1 MANMSDMRVV
11 GKPVLRADAFEK
23 VVGGKGFPV
32 NVSLPGMLHGKL
44 LRSPYPHARILRID
58 TSRAEKL
65 PGVRAVL
72 TPKDV
77 PQIPYNP
84 MFFMPATS
92 AGLTRDMLILSDV
105 VRYAGQPVAAVAA
118 TSAAIAEHALEL
130 IEVEYQELPAVFDPE
145 AAMRDGAPEIHA
157 GVKNNIRDTP
167 SFSAGDVEAGF
178 READY
183 IFEGTY
189 ETPRVHTCYME
200 PRVCVADTDRNG
212 HITIHASVQHL
223 YGLRERMAY
232 ALGMPVSQ
240 VRVVQPPYIGGGF
253 GSKLEMAAIEP
264 IAALLS
270 ARTRKPVRIEQTRY
284 EDFITNARHPMK
296 VHLKT
301 GVMKDG
307 TFVARYASTVLDTSA
322 YATHGPVVILVHGHF
337 GLMLGYRSPNLKWEG
352 KVVHTNN
359 MPGGAFRGYG
369 APQACFAVES
379 QIDEIC
385 DKLGFDPI
393 EFRLKNTR
401 RAGDPHPFNP
411 AWTLDSYGLPDCLKL
426 GAERIGWAARAKPN
440 SGSGTKKRG
449 IGLAAHPMWVSG
461 CVGFPDIYEHS
472 GAIIKLNVDGTADLA
487 SATIDIGA
495 GQNTTLCQIAAEE
508 LGLAAGSV
516 RMSCGHTDNLPFD
529 APTHASRITYSSGNA
544 VKVAAAA
551 AKKRLLEVA
560 ATVMEANAGELEVRD
575 GMISMKGAPDRK
587 MSVAAVV
594 QRAESPYI
602 VIGEQGPMPTT
613 LSEKGTIM
621 GMSSL
626 APASNPSPATAQFVE
641 VEVDTETGQVKVLR
655 AVFAHDLGRVVN
667 PAGAEGQVEG
677 GLQQGIGFALMENM
691 IFDPDTGACLTSDF
705 LDYKMPTAV
714 EMPRQIESIFVE
726 TNEPSGPFG
735 AKSLSEACLIVPAP
749 AIANAIFNAVGVRVR
764 ELPITPEKILAALG
778 KL

>member
-1 MANMSDMRVV
+1 MTNMSVV
-11 GKPVLRADAFEK
+11 GKSVERADACDK
-23 VVGGKGFPV
+23 VVGGKGFPI
-32 NVSLPGMLHGKL
+32 NVSLPGMLHGKM

-58 TSRAEKL
+58 TTRAEQL
-65 PGVRAVL
+65 AGVKAVI
-72 TPKDV
+72 TPRDV

-84 MFFMPATS
+84 MFFMPVTS
-92 AGLTRDMLILSDV
+92 PGLTRDMLMLSDT
-105 VRYAGQPVAAVAA
+105 VRYAGQPIAAVAA
-118 TSAAIAEHALEL
+118 TTAAIAEHALEL
-130 IEVEYQELPAVFDPE
+130 IEVEYEELPAVFTPE
-145 AAMRDGAPEIHA
+145 AAMREGAPEIHA

-178 READY
+178 ANADY

-200 PRVCVADTDRNG
+200 PRVCVADTDTNG
-212 HITIHASVQHL
+212 HVTIHASIQHL
-223 YGLRERMAY
+223 FGLRERMAY
-232 ALGMPVSQ
+232 ALGKPVSQ
-240 VRVVQPPYIGGGF
+240 VKVVQPPYIGGGF
-253 GSKLEMAAIEP
+253 GSKLDMAYIEP

-270 ARTRKPVRIEQTRY
+270 GKARRPVRIEQTRY
-284 EDFITNARHPMK
+284 EDFITNGRHPMK

-307 TFVARYASTVLDTSA
+307 TFAARYASTVLDTSA
-322 YATHGPVVILVHGHF
+322 YATHGPEVILVHAYF
-337 GLMLGYRSPNLKWEG
+337 GLMLGYRSPHMKWEG

-385 DKLGFDPI
+385 EKLGFDPV
-393 EFRLKNTR
+393 EFRLKNTS

-411 AWTLDSYGLPDCLKL
+411 AWKLNSYGFPDCVTR
-426 GAERIGWAARAKPN
+426 GAERIGWSARAKAD
-440 SGSGTKKRG
+440 SGAGTKKRG
-449 IGLAAHPMWVSG
+449 IGMAAHPLWVSG

-472 GAIIKLNVDGTADLA
+472 GAIIKLNVDGTADLV

-508 LGLAAGSV
+508 LGLPAGAV
-516 RMSCGHTDNLPFD
+516 RMSCGSTDTLPFD
-529 APTHASRITYSSGNA
+529 APTHASRVTYSSGNA

-551 AKKRLLEVA
+551 AKARLLEVA
-560 ATVMEANAGELEVRD
+560 ATVMDINVSELGVRD
-575 GMISMKGAPDRK
+575 GMITVKGRETSTT
-587 MSVAAVV
+587 SVADIVR
-594 QRAESPYI
+594 RAESPY
-602 VIGEQGPMPTT
+602 VVLTAEGPAPTT
-613 LSEKGTIM
+613 LTEKGTII
-621 GMSSL
+621 GTSSL

-655 AVFAHDLGRVVN
+655 AVFAHDLGRVIN
-667 PAGAEGQVEG
+667 PVGAQGQVEG

-691 IFDPDTGACLTSDF
+691 LFDPESGACLTSDF
-705 LDYKMPTAV
+705 LDYKIPTAV

-726 TNEPSGPFG
+726 TNEPTGPFG

-764 ELPITPEKILAALG
+764 DLPITPEKILAALG

>member
-1 MANMSDMRVV
+1 MTNMSVV
-11 GKPVLRADAFEK
+11 GKSVERVDACEK
-23 VVGGKGFPV
+23 VVGGKGFPI
-32 NVSLPGMLHGKL
+32 NVSLPGMLHGKM

-58 TSRAEKL
+58 TTRAEQL
-65 PGVRAVL
+65 AGVKAII

-84 MFFMPATS
+84 MFFMPMTS
-92 AGLTRDMLILSDV
+92 PGLTRDMLMLSDT
-105 VRYAGQPVAAVAA
+105 VRYAGQPIAAVAA
-118 TSAAIAEHALEL
+118 TTAAIAEHALEL
-130 IEVEYQELPAVFDPE
+130 IEVEYEELPAVFNPE
-145 AAMRDGAPEIHA
+145 AAMREGAPEIHA

-167 SFSAGDVEAGF
+167 SFAAGDIEAGF
-178 READY
+178 ANADY

-200 PRVCVADTDRNG
+200 PRVCVADTDTNG
-212 HITIHASVQHL
+212 HVTIHASIQHL
-223 YGLRERMAY
+223 FGLRERMAY
-232 ALGMPVSQ
+232 ALGKPVSQ
-240 VRVVQPPYIGGGF
+240 VKVVQPPYIGGGF
-253 GSKLEMAAIEP
+253 GSKLDMAYIEP
-264 IAALLS
+264 LAALLS
-270 ARTRKPVRIEQTRY
+270 GKTRRPVRIEQTRY
-284 EDFITNARHPMK
+284 EDFITNGRHPMK

-307 TFVARYASTVLDTSA
+307 TFAARYASTVLDTSA
-322 YATHGPVVILVHGHF
+322 YATHGPEVILVHAYF
-337 GLMLGYRSPNLKWEG
+337 GLMLGYRSPHMKWEG

-385 DKLGFDPI
+385 EKLGFDPV
-393 EFRLKNTR
+393 EFRLKNTSR
-401 RAGDPHPFNP
+401 VGDPHPFNP
-411 AWTLDSYGLPDCLKL
+411 AWKLNSYGFPDCVKL
-426 GAERIGWAARAKPN
+426 GAERIGWSARAKAD
-440 SGSGTKKRG
+440 SGTGTKKRG
-449 IGLAAHPMWVSG
+449 IGMAAHPLWVSG

-508 LGLAAGSV
+508 LGLPAGAV
-516 RMSCGHTDNLPFD
+516 RMSCGNTDNLPFD
-529 APTHASRITYSSGNA
+529 APTHASRVTYSSGNA
-544 VKVAAAA
+544 VKVAATA
-551 AKKRLLEVA
+551 AKARLLEVA
-560 ATVMEANAGELEVRD
+560 ATVMDINISELDVRD
-575 GMISMKGAPDRK
+575 GMITVKGLATPTT
-587 MSVAAVV
+587 SVADIVK
-594 QRAESPYI
+594 RAESPY
-602 VIGEQGPMPTT
+602 VVLTAEGPVPTT
-613 LSEKGTIM
+613 LTEKGTII
-621 GMSSL
+621 GTSSL

-655 AVFAHDLGRVVN
+655 AVFAHDLGRVIN
-667 PAGAEGQVEG
+667 PVGAQGQVEG

-691 IFDPDTGACLTSDF
+691 LFDPDTGACLTSDF

-726 TNEPSGPFG
+726 TNEPTGPFG